1 MYAISDK
8 PDMWTRLRAEVLSHL
23 GTDRAPTFDDIKE
36 MKYLKA
42 VINGKISNSLC
53 VIDLIMN

>member
-1 MYAISDK
+1 
-8 PDMWTRLRAEVLSHL
+8 MWTRLRAEVLSHL

-42 VINGKISNSLC
+42 VINGKIFSNSLC
-53 VIDLIMN
+53 VINLIMN